1 MDFIFSFKSIMTRF
15 TRTANGKCVV
25 SGKTFDMLIG
35 TRAQVWHG
43 TAYKTTGGLTKSN
56 IMKNKSGRIVSKSKY
71 NSAKRENRLVKA
83 GYGTKK
89 GKFGFVKLNG
99 TSKRGR
105 KSRGK
110 SRGKKM
116 RGGSGVNYALS
127 PTSYK
132 GAGTGMGD
140 SLNVQFAAG
149 NAA

>member
-1 MDFIFSFKSIMTRF
+1 MTRF

-71 NSAKRENRLVKA
+71 MSAKKDNRLVKA

-105 KSRGK
+105 KSRGRK
-110 SRGKKM
+110 GKGMK
-116 RGGSGVNYALS
+116 GGYGGVNNDLS
-127 PTSYK
+127 PSYYNGK
-132 GAGTGMGD
+132 GTGLGN

-149 NAA
+149 AGN

>member
-1 MDFIFSFKSIMTRF
+1 VDFIFSIKSIMTRF

-71 NSAKRENRLVKA
+71 TSAKRENRLVKA

-110 SRGKKM
+110 KM
-116 RGGSGVNYALS
+116 RGGMNGTSGSLNPSSYKGDGVGTSGVNL
-127 PTSYK
+127 
-132 GAGTGMGD
+132 
-140 SLNVQFAAG
+140 QFVAG
-149 NAA
+149 NAAS

>member
-1 MDFIFSFKSIMTRF
+1 MTRF

-43 TAYKTTGGLTKSN
+43 TAYKTSGGLTKSN

-71 NSAKRENRLVKA
+71 MSAKRENRLVKA

-110 SRGKKM
+110 KRKGM
-116 RGGSGVNYALS
+116 RGGNGTNYALS
-127 PTSYK
+127 PTKYD
-132 GAGTGMGD
+132 GAGTGLGD

-149 NAA
+149 AGN

>member
-1 MDFIFSFKSIMTRF
+1 MTRF

-25 SGKTFDMLIG
+25 SGKTFDILIG

-71 NSAKRENRLVKA
+71 MSAKRENRLVKA

-99 TSKRGR
+99 TSKKGR
-105 KSRGK
+105 K

-116 RGGSGVNYALS
+116 RGGMNG
-127 PTSYK
+127 TSNSLNPSNYK
-132 GAGTGMGD
+132 GAGTGFNN

-149 NAA
+149 AGN

>member
-1 MDFIFSFKSIMTRF
+1 MTRF

-71 NSAKRENRLVKA
+71 TSAKRENRLVKA

-99 TSKRGR
+99 TSKRGK
-105 KSRGK
+105 KSRGRK
-110 SRGKKM
+110 GRKGM
-116 RGGSGVNYALS
+116 RGGNGVNYDLN
-127 PTSYK
+127 PTYYDGK
-132 GAGTGMGD
+132 GTGLGN

-149 NAA
+149 AGN